1 MAAENMNKELFE
13 QALGGD
19 KPVLVNF
26 SSPWCIFCRKID
38 RAYDMIAE
46 EYADTLV
53 VGKVNTDKEP
63 EISKSEKIE
72 VVPTLVLYKEGK
84 AVDSIVAP
92 ESKKMIENFI
102 QEALE
107 KKPNEEET
115 VTVEYSRDYQGEEIP
130 VKNKRWRRALLFTLG
145 GALVGLAYY
154 FIVGCKTGTCVIT
167 ANPFTSMAY
176 MGLVGLFLSGSLCG
190 GCGSSCNM

>member
-26 SSPWCIFCRKID
+26 SSPLCIFCRKID

-46 EYADTLV
+46 EYADTLI
-53 VGKVNTDKEP
+53 VGKVNIDKEP

-102 QEALE
+102 QEGLE
-107 KKPNEEET
+107 KDPEEEAI
-115 VTVEYSRDYQGEEIP
+115 TVEYSEDFQGEEMP
-130 VKNKRWRRALLFTLG
+130 VKNSRLRRALLFTLG